1 MGRSANGERH
11 MAEPHSG
18 DDGEQC
24 AAQAQPAELESA

>member
-1 MGRSANGERH
+1 VSGGQH
-11 MAEPHSG
+11 TAEPRSG